1 MRLVRVAAFFVALA
15 AAVSTQ
21 ASTYNCFI
29 SVANP
34 SKDEPSCANTAS
46 CNGDS
51 WRWSNRA
58 DCEITCM
65 VEGPNPGQMTDVGS
79 AQCQKIADNGEP
91 DCGGWPCI

>member
-1 MRLVRVAAFFVALA
+1 MRRVRAFAVLFFLASAVA
-15 AAVSTQ
+15 SP
-21 ASTYNCFI
+21 ASTYNCF
-29 SVANP
+29 VTVQNP
-34 SKDEPSCANTAS
+34 SKDNPSCANTAS

-65 VEGPNPGQMTDVGS
+65 NQGPEQGQMTDVGS
-79 AQCQKIADNGEP
+79 ATCQKIADNGEP